1 MSLKVSDQNGNI
13 KFFMHDDGTIPKQ
26 FFGYGGISSKD
37 IQNFKIPQFGTLKLD
52 AEEIKPTKL
61 IQSVNV
67 KVEFEHY
74 KEPVIELN
82 ENNEVVVKV
91 GKIQI
96 GGCKQ

>member
-1 MSLKVSDQNGNI
+1 MDNI
-13 KFFMHDDGTIPKQ
+13 NKQVIGIIADDWNKQRPKQ
-26 FFGYGGISSKD
+26 FLGYGGISSKD

-96 GGCKQ
+96 GGCK

>member
-1 MSLKVSDQNGNI
+1 MDNI
-13 KFFMHDDGTIPKQ
+13 NKQVIGIITDDWNKQ
-26 FFGYGGISSKD
+26 RAKQSFGYGGISSKN
-37 IQNFKIPQFGTLKLD
+37 IQNFKISQFGNLKLD
-52 AEEIKPTKL
+52 VEEIKPTKL

-96 GGCKQ
+96 GGCK